1 MDLTHYDIEKLLL
14 TAMKSEIESKDLYLK
29 LAKKTQNG
37 LLQDKLRFLADEE
50 EKHRIFIED
59 IYKNHFPSNTIELP
73 DKSVMPMPEIV
84 FDEDTPLSKIL
95 KQAMNAEKS
104 ASDFYNSLAKR
115 FESESKIHNTLMY
128 FADMEIGHLKL
139 LEMEKNSMERYEEDE
154 VYWPM
159 IHVGP

>member
-1 MDLTHYDIEKLLL
+1 MDLNHYDIDKLLL

-50 EKHRIFIED
+50 EKHRIFIEE
-59 IYKNHFPSNTIELP
+59 IYKNHFPKNEMNMP
-73 DKSVMPMPEIV
+73 EKSIVPMPEIV
-84 FDEDTPLSKIL
+84 FDENTALSKIL
-95 KQAMNAEKS
+95 SQAMNAEQT
-104 ASDFYNSLAKR
+104 ASDFYKSLAQR
-115 FESESKIHNTLMY
+115 FENESKIHNTLMY

-139 LEMEKNSMERYEEDE
+139 LENEKKSMQRFEEDD

-159 IHVGP
+159 IHAGP

>member
-1 MDLTHYDIEKLLL
+1 MDLKQYDLKKLLL
-14 TAMKSEIESKDLYLK
+14 TAMKSEVESKDLYLE
-29 LAKKTQNG
+29 LSKKTENG

-59 IYKNHFPSNTIELP
+59 IYRNHFPESKIEMP
-73 DKSVMPMPEIV
+73 DKSPVPMPNV
-84 FDEDTPLSKIL
+84 QFKDDTPLSKIMR
-95 KQAMNAEKS
+95 QAMQAEQA
-104 ASDFYNSLAKR
+104 ASDFYKSLAER
-115 FESESKIHNTLMY
+115 FEDESKIHNTLMY

-139 LEMEKNSMERYEEDE
+139 IEMEKNTMERYEEDE

>member
-1 MDLTHYDIEKLLL
+1 MDLKHYEVEKLLL

-50 EKHRIFIED
+50 EKHRLFIED
-59 IYKNHFPSNTIELP
+59 IYKNHFPENKITMPKQSVVPLP
-73 DKSVMPMPEIV
+73 QIS
-84 FDEDTPLSKIL
+84 FDSDTPLSKII
-95 KQAMNAEKS
+95 KQAIQAEQA
-104 ASDFYNSLAKR
+104 ASDFYKSLATR
-115 FESESKIHNTLMY
+115 FENESKIHNTLMY

-139 LEMEKNSMERYEEDE
+139 LELEKNNMERYEQDE
-154 VYWPM
+154 IYWPM

>member
-59 IYKNHFPSNTIELP
+59 IYKNHFPNSTIELP
-73 DKSVMPMPEIV
+73 DKSAVPMPEII
-84 FDEDTPLSKIL
+84 FDEETPLSKIL
-95 KQAMNAEKS
+95 KQAMNAEKA